1 MPSVSI
7 ENGRASVTFDR
18 FDLDAYEV
26 FLRAKKL
33 PERELVYDWRTD
45 SYTLSTAARYAGM
58 LDEGLAATSA
68 PVEPLAEHLF
78 DYQAFIVGQ
87 ALAARRYAIW
97 ADTGLGKT
105 LMFLEWARQVQART
119 GGRVLV
125 FAPTH
130 ELIGQH
136 CDEWRHFYPAEDPLE
151 LLKTRAALTGWCS
164 VDGRP
169 AIGIATYAL
178 MVPGELPELR
188 KLAGLVLDESSLLKS
203 GGGTIKWNVIHS
215 AKGIDYKL
223 SCTATPAPN
232 DTMEYAS
239 QAAFLEK
246 LRSEGEILWTYFTRD
261 NKTNA
266 WSVKPHAREAF
277 FRFMSSWSSYL
288 RNPARYGFA
297 DILASLPEPVMHEH
311 RIQITEEQRGLMQ
324 ELLARNGRGLF
335 DERLGLRERSKLS
348 QLAKG
353 FLYEASGTGRAVRRV
368 ESAKPL
374 TVAEIVRSEVAA
386 GRPTLVW
393 TVFDEESEILVDL
406 LRDGSDFRRVAA
418 LHGSMSDEQRADAL
432 AAFRDGR
439 AEVLV
444 SKASL
449 IGYGLNLQHAKAM
462 VFSGFDDSF
471 ERLYQAIRRAYRFG
485 QTDTVHVHVPVVPE
499 LEGLMLDNL
508 RRKQEMFD
516 GDVAVQEVNYRA
528 ALAGAIP
535 TTTKEA
541 VTA

>member
-1 MPSVSI
+1 VSAVAI
-7 ENGRASVTFDR
+7 IDGRASVTFDS
-18 FDLDAYEV
+18 FGLAAYEL

-105 LMFLEWARQVQART
+105 AMFLEWARQVQART
-119 GGRVLV
+119 DGRVLV

-136 CDEWRHFYPAEDPLE
+136 CEEWRHFYPTADPLE
-151 LLKTRAALTGWCS
+151 RLTTRAALTEWCS
-164 VDGRP
+164 VDGP

-261 NKTNA
+261 NKTNQ

-277 FRFMSSWSSYL
+277 FRFMSSWSIYL
-288 RNPARYGFA
+288 RNPAHYGFA
-297 DILASLPEPVMHEH
+297 DILATLPPPVIHEH
-311 RIQITEEQRGLMQ
+311 PVEITEQQRGLMQ
-324 ELLARNGRGLF
+324 ELLAREGRGLF
-335 DERLGLRERSKLS
+335 DERLGVRERSKLS

-353 FLYEASGTGRAVRRV
+353 FMYVKDADTVRV
-368 ESAKPL
+368 ESRKPAL
-374 TVAEIVRSEVAA
+374 VAELAACEVLR
-386 GRPTLVW
+386 GRPTIIW
-393 TVFDEESEILVDL
+393 TVFDEESEIVADL
-406 LRDGSDFRRVAA
+406 LRDGGEVRKVAA
-418 LHGSMSDEQRADAL
+418 LHGAMSDSARADAL
-432 AAFRDGR
+432 ADFREGR
-439 AEVLV
+439 AQVLV

-449 IGYGLNLQHAKAM
+449 IGYGLNLQHAQAM

-471 ERLYQAIRRAYRFG
+471 ERMYQAIRCAYRFG
-485 QTDTVHVHVPVVPE
+485 QTETVHVHVPFVPE
-499 LEGLMLDNL
+499 LEGLMLTNVK
-508 RRKQEMFD
+508 RKQQLFD
-516 GDVAVQEVNYRA
+516 ADVSVQEINYRA
-528 ALAGAIP
+528 VLAEQLP
-535 TTTKEA
+535 TTRKA
-541 VTA
+541 A